1 MVKERKSKM
10 SEMGYKIYE
19 SLLFLFGVYI
29 FLYKYM
35 LSQSHDMGC
44 SHSANGSL
52 LLREFFSLDPLRSY
66 AGFV

>member
-19 SLLFLFGVYI
+19 SPLFLFGVYI

-35 LSQSHDMGC
+35 LSQSHDVGC
-44 SHSANGSL
+44 SHLANESL
-52 LLREFFSLDPLRSY
+52 LLREFFSLDPLSY
-66 AGFV
+66 ARFV

>member
-19 SLLFLFGVYI
+19 SPLFLFGVYI

-44 SHSANGSL
+44 SHSAIGSL
-52 LLREFFSLDPLRSY
+52 LLMEFFSLDPLRSY
-66 AGFV
+66 AEFV